1 MKTLVLDAMGVIYQA
16 GDDVVELLCPFIHQ
30 HGGVADDREIEA
42 LYIEA
47 SLGHLSARQFWEKVQ
62 VDPNLEDDYLRR
74 HRLSTGL
81 REFLREARSKVA
93 SIWCLSN
100 DVSAWSRKLRE
111 LFDLHALIDGFVIS
125 GDVGARKP
133 DLAIYQEML
142 SQSGVPAENIVFV
155 DDRPK
160 NLTTA
165 AAIGF
170 ETILFSSL
178 APDSNE
184 HLNVRG
190 FSQLLEFAMKR

>member
-81 REFLREARSKVA
+81 REFLRGTLKGCLHLVFIERCFRVVAKAARV
-93 SIWCLSN
+93 
-100 DVSAWSRKLRE
+100 V
-111 LFDLHALIDGFVIS
+111 
-125 GDVGARKP
+125 
-133 DLAIYQEML
+133 
-142 SQSGVPAENIVFV
+142 
-155 DDRPK
+155 
-160 NLTTA
+160 
-165 AAIGF
+165 
-170 ETILFSSL
+170 
-178 APDSNE
+178 
-184 HLNVRG
+184 
-190 FSQLLEFAMKR
+190 